1 MIVTLSLV
9 TYDFLI
15 IVLLLPGGENNIAVS
30 SIEGFVLEMLC
41 FNFTFSFHP
50 SLQPGKYEKGQHS
63 TAVSAEVLGEFT
75 ERIQWSSTY
84 FCRSA
89 HVCQGGPDHPSSLL
103 LLWLHSYQSSWQ
115 KWSSI
120 QLRCTWWCKDHQWC
134 QSGEEWVS
142 CRQSLLKELVW
153 TKQTYFPCQSMGAV
167 WPREKLGQLYYIW
180 QECS

>member
-75 ERIQWSSTY
+75 ERIQRPSTY
-84 FCRSA
+84 FCRPA

-103 LLWLHSYQSSWQ
+103 LL
-115 KWSSI
+115 
-120 QLRCTWWCKDHQWC
+120 
-134 QSGEEWVS
+134 
-142 CRQSLLKELVW
+142 
-153 TKQTYFPCQSMGAV
+153 
-167 WPREKLGQLYYIW
+167 
-180 QECS
+180 